1 MDERGLARRAAPH
14 PGRPPVRPPPGVPA
28 HRRPPRRGRRPG
40 ERDAGTPFGHERV
53 PPVNARSNQ
62 EEALAH
68 PHRRP
73 AAAPAPPGR
82 LARPG
87 TPPDRPGAG
96 PAPAPARVPRRPPR
110 LGGGGERG
118 VRPPGRH
125 RGAHPGPGQGT
136 GGHDGPVPGGPAGR
150 SSLLDQGDRRPRE
163 PRGVRAARCP
173 PRRRVPRSTLPR
185 GSIFGVVTVAFS
197 TSTPGGGGGRP
208 GAAGGYRVHPRD
220 PHRPDEVAVLL
231 GDAVI
236 PEPRCGRAR
245 TRARHRGHPRPGGA
259 LPPAHRARRR
269 DGRLA
274 PLPGNPGSP
283 LARPRIG

>member
-53 PPVNARSNQ
+53 PPVNAWSNQ

-96 PAPAPARVPRRPPR
+96 PAPAPARVPRRPPDSAAVVSAGFDR
-110 LGGGGERG
+110 LAATGALTQDQ
-118 VRPPGRH
+118 VRAPEGTMDRYRAALPAALRCST
-125 RGAHPGPGQGT
+125 RGT
-136 GGHDGPVPGGPAGR
+136 GGRTSPVGSGRHGVPLDVESTVHAPARVALRGRHGRLLHQHPGRGRREARPRGRLPRSPARSAPSRRGRRPAGR
-150 SSLLDQGDRRPRE
+150 
-163 PRGVRAARCP
+163 
-173 PRRRVPRSTLPR
+173 
-185 GSIFGVVTVAFS
+185 
-197 TSTPGGGGGRP
+197 
-208 GAAGGYRVHPRD
+208 
-220 PHRPDEVAVLL
+220 
-231 GDAVI
+231 
-236 PEPRCGRAR
+236 
-245 TRARHRGHPRPGGA
+245 RGHTRTPVWPST
-259 LPPAHRARRR
+259 
-269 DGRLA
+269 
-274 PLPGNPGSP
+274 N
-283 LARPRIG
+283 ARPTPRAPSP